1 MTSLQNTIRRRRHS
15 AGLSQ
20 KALGQLVGVTRQ
32 ALIAI
37 EAGRQVPSTL
47 VSLRLAAALGCR
59 VEDLFQLGGE
69 ETITATVVGTPAS
82 ARVTLGTVRGRTIAH
97 PAGLDGGQTADGILE
112 SPLTAGS
119 ATVRLLTANT
129 DVLSNVLVAGCAPI
143 LAALSERVARGSAA
157 SRMIWI
163 PASSTRALDLL
174 VTGLAHVAGVHLF
187 DESRGTDNT
196 AVVRERFPDRA
207 MVVVNLVSWRQGLV
221 VAAGNPLGIHQLSDL
236 SRGSLRLAQRDE
248 GAGATKLLR
257 RSVPTGLPGGP
268 HVSGHL
274 DVARA
279 VALGGADVGVAI
291 ENVALAMG
299 LDFIPLVEERFDLVI
314 PADLAETAPV
324 ARLISA
330 VGGRAFRE
338 DVRGL
343 AGYDAGFTGSVTTVQ
358 VAA

>member
-1 MTSLQNTIRRRRHS
+1 MASLQNSIRRRRHQ

-32 ALIAI
+32 AIIAI
-37 EAGRQVPSTL
+37 EAGRQVPSTV
-47 VSLRLAAALGCR
+47 VSLRLASALACR

-69 ETITATVVGTPAS
+69 ETVTATVVGTPAS

-97 PAGLDGGQTADGILE
+97 PAGLDGGQTADGLLE
-112 SPLTAGS
+112 SDPVDGS
-119 ATVRLLTANT
+119 AIVRLLTAQN
-129 DVLSNVLVAGCAPI
+129 DLQSNVLVAGCAPI
-143 LAALSERVARGSAA
+143 LAALSERVARGAST

-174 VTGLAHVAGVHLF
+174 DSGSAHVAGVHLF

-196 AVVRERFPDRA
+196 TVVRERFPDRA
-207 MVVVNLVSWRQGLV
+207 MVIVNLVSWRQGLV

-236 SRGSLRLAQRDE
+236 SRSSLRLAQRDE
-248 GAGATKLLR
+248 GAGATQLLR

-291 ENVALAMG
+291 ENVALALG
-299 LDFIPLVEERFDLVI
+299 LHFIPLLEERFDLVI
-314 PADLAETAPV
+314 PADLAETALV

-330 VGGRAFRE
+330 VGGIAFRE
-338 DVRGL
+338 DVRSL
-343 AGYDAGFTGSVTTVQ
+343 AGYDAALTGSVTTLS